1 MDRIH
6 VLLAG
11 HYKLL
16 RAGIRMLLEN
26 LRDIEVVAEA
36 SNGREAIS
44 LVEQNKPQVVLVD
57 VAISVVDA
65 LEVTRRLAS
74 AFPLVRVVILAMD
87 SDEAYAHQAL
97 QAGAAGY
104 LSMAAD
110 SGDLAQAI
118 RTVAQGK
125 TYFGPSISKNII
137 AGSEPLK
144 VLSPRQLQV
153 LKLIVEGKTTKQ
165 IAMEL
170 NISEKTV
177 ETHRMNLMN
186 RLDIHDI
193 AGLVHF
199 AVKVGMLNLQN

>member
-44 LVEQNKPQVVLVD
+44 LVEQYKPQVVLVD
-57 VAISVVDA
+57 GAISVVDA

-87 SDEAYAHQAL
+87 SGEAYAHQAL
-97 QAGAAGY
+97 QAGAAGC

-118 RTVAQGK
+118 RTVAQGN

-137 AGSEPLK
+137 AGSEPLN

-199 AVKVGMLNLQN
+199 AVKVGILNLQN